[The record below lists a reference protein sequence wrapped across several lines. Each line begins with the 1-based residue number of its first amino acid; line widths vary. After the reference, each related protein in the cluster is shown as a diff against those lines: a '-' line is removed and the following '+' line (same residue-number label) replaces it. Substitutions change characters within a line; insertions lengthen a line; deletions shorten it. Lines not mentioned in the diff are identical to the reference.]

1 MDGPHDEPLDR
12 SQDHIYRR
20 QGQASA
26 GIYLRSEILEED
38 HVSMLEAI
46 LGEPLV
52 VLEHLTPRLPW
63 LALQGDPLTLDRKTL
78 LYAMQLL
85 FQVNHSVLRDG
96 IMTRSVV
103 GDDSRPLLS
112 SMP

>member
-1 MDGPHDEPLDR
+1 
-12 SQDHIYRR
+12 
-20 QGQASA
+20 
-26 GIYLRSEILEED
+26 
-38 HVSMLEAI
+38 MLEAV

-52 VLEHLTPRLPW
+52 VLEHLTPHLPWGKILFW

-78 LYAMQLL
+78 FHAMQLL

-96 IMTRSVV
+96 IMTQLVV

>member
-1 MDGPHDEPLDR
+1 LF
-12 SQDHIYRR
+12 
-20 QGQASA
+20 
-26 GIYLRSEILEED
+26 
-38 HVSMLEAI
+38 
-46 LGEPLV
+46 
-52 VLEHLTPRLPW
+52 W

-78 LYAMQLL
+78 FHAMQLL

-96 IMTRSVV
+96 IMTQLVV